1 MFAEL
6 MVHQHELKKSGLL
19 KRALATLQATVIP
32 VFLLSGLS
40 LASALAQYAPPPPP
54 PPPTPDQ
61 TAPQGY
67 PQSPPPQGQEA
78 PPPAMAPQQL
88 DQLVG
93 RVALYPDP
101 LLAQILTASTFYDQI
116 PQAAMWANQH
126 AYLTGDPLADA
137 IREDNLP
144 WDPSVLALLP
154 FPSVLQIMAQDLGW
168 TQQLGNAV
176 LVQRPDVMDAV
187 QRMRQQAY
195 NYGYLAPTP
204 YYSVANSGGYI
215 QILPVNPAYLY
226 VPIYSP
232 AVVYFPPRPGIV
244 IGFAIH
250 FAPSI
255 YIGPAFVPFGWAH
268 PGFGWGSHAIYVG
281 GAPWGRTWANRYS
294 YVHSYPNAY
303 RPVGPAQVE
312 HHSYAHQSA
321 PPPQHHGQEHH
332 N

>member
-1 MFAEL
+1 M
-6 MVHQHELKKSGLL
+6 
-19 KRALATLQATVIP
+19 
-32 VFLLSGLS
+32 
-40 LASALAQYAPPPPP
+40 
-54 PPPTPDQ
+54 
-61 TAPQGY
+61 TA
-67 PQSPPPQGQEA
+67 
-78 PPPAMAPQQL
+78 
-88 DQLVG
+88 
-93 RVALYPDP
+93 
-101 LLAQILTASTFYDQI
+101 
-116 PQAAMWANQH
+116 
-126 AYLTGDPLADA
+126 DPLADA

-154 FPSVLQIMAQDLGW
+154 FPSVLQIMAQDPGW

-176 LVQRPDVMDAV
+176 LAQRPDVMDAV

-204 YYSVANSGGYI
+204 YYSVANTGGYI

-232 AVVYFPPRPGIV
+232 AVVYFPPRPGIA

-281 GAPWGRTWANRYS
+281 GVAWGRTWANRYS
-294 YVHSYPNAY
+294 YVHAYPNAY
-303 RPVGPAQVE
+303 RPGGPGQVE
-312 HHSYAHQSA
+312 HHDYYGHAPA